1 MQTGPRLTWGVARLD
16 AASAFGW
23 SPAQDPAQDAAGAL
37 DAAGGADLADLI
49 DSDSDGDEP
58 VQDPNRPRGWLVPE
72 KVFDAI
78 FRDGMGRFED
88 IPMRRRTPRGVGQL
102 FGC

>member
-1 MQTGPRLTWGVARLD
+1 MQTGPRLTWGGTRPD

-23 SPAQDPAQDAAGAL
+23 LPAQHPAGAPDAAAEG
-37 DAAGGADLADLI
+37 DLADPM
-49 DSDSDGDEP
+49 DSDADGDEP
-58 VQDPNRPRGWLVPE
+58 VQDPNRPRGWLVSE

-78 FRDGMGRFED
+78 FRPEMGRFQD
-88 IPMRRRTPRGVGQL
+88 IPARRRTPRGVGQL